1 MDRLSLGPVGVALN
15 VSESYLGEAAAE
27 LERLGYSALWLPG
40 GQIDNLDRL
49 AEVVR
54 ATKTARAGRRRHRSV
69 LDIGSA
75 HVDRRVVD
83 DERGLTRPARGRQLR
98 RSLLTA
104 T

>member
-54 ATKTARAGRRRHRSV
+54 ATKTARAGPMPCRRACSQ
-69 LDIGSA
+69 GW
-75 HVDRRVVD
+75 HVWSLVSC
-83 DERGLTRPARGRQLR
+83 RPAVW
-98 RSLLTA
+98 
-104 T
+104 